1 LKTDRRTKKLTGW
14 QRDKWWIEEQRNI
27 GTERKKGSYI
37 ERGIE
42 GQLDKRTNRYTNNYR
57 GSHMDGGI
65 GIWKDRQT
73 NGKTNKEM
81 D

>member
-1 LKTDRRTKKLTGW
+1 VGRQTDGG
-14 QRDKWWIEEQRNI
+14 QRDRGTE

-42 GQLDKRTNRYTNNYR
+42 GQLDKRTNKYTNIYR
-57 GSHMDGGI
+57 GCHMDGGR

-73 NGKTNKEM
+73 NGKTNKEL

>member
-1 LKTDRRTKKLTGW
+1 MGRQTDDG
-14 QRDKWWIEEQRNI
+14 QRDR
-27 GTERKKGSYI
+27 GTEGAERKKGLYI

-65 GIWKDRQT
+65 GIWMDRQT
-73 NGKTNKEM
+73 NGQTNKEM